1 MFEILKASFIYIYI
15 KYALS
20 NDDFSALVEENWNL
34 YFFEQTL
41 SLGYKY
47 WFSI

>member
-20 NDDFSALVEENWNL
+20 NDDFSALVEEN
-34 YFFEQTL
+34 
-41 SLGYKY
+41 
-47 WFSI
+47 